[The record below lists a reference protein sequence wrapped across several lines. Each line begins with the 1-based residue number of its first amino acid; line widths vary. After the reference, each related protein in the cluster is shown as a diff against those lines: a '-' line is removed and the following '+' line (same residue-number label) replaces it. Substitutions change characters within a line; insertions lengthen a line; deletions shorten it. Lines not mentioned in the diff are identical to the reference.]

1 MSSRGRP
8 RTFDR
13 EQALRSALGVF
24 WARGYDGATL
34 EELLAA
40 MGGIAPPSFYAAF
53 GSKDRL
59 FREAVD
65 LYHATMGAVVRQALD
80 APTARAGVAGL
91 LHEAAHQ
98 FCRGDGPRG
107 CLVVLS
113 ALNATRG
120 HTGVH
125 DYLRRL
131 RQEAPQVIRA
141 RLARGVSE
149 GDVPAGAPLADLASF
164 YTTVVHGLALRARDG
179 ASHQALAAVADMAMA
194 AWDPLVGQ
202 APTRRAP
209 KSGRRARTTGPK
221 GEPSRKA
228 RSPRRAPK
236 V

>member
-1 MSSRGRP
+1 
-8 RTFDR
+8 
-13 EQALRSALGVF
+13 VF

-53 GSKDRL
+53 GSKDQL

-65 LYHATMGAVVRQALD
+65 LYHATMGAVVRKALD

-91 LHEAAHQ
+91 LHEAARQ

-107 CLVVLS
+107 CLVVLG

-120 HTGVH
+120 HTGAH

-131 RQEAPQVIRA
+131 RQDAPQVIRA

-202 APTRRAP
+202 APTRHAPRA
-209 KSGRRARTTGPK
+209 GRRARTTEPT
-221 GEPSRKA
+221 GEASRKR
-228 RSPRRAPK
+228 RSPRRVRKA
-236 V
+236 